1 MIQVRHLKLAA
12 WVIAGVLVGAM
23 LAGAL
28 VVPFFGAQ
36 GVVLG
41 SIAGIATILVSAFI
55 GLRIG
60 MATISS

>member
-1 MIQVRHLKLAA
+1 MIQVRQLKLAA

-41 SIAGIATILVSAFI
+41 SIAGIATILVSAFL

-60 MATISS
+60 MAAVAH